1 MRRSPGTFPMLTG
14 RESLVRLIG
23 KRRRFLPNRHSLL
36 SSASAF
42 QSCLNLGTDEGGKIV
57 SLEGREGLSFPA
69 REVKDLGDGVEN
81 GECASKTPA
90 SDWVTCPVCGKRVRG
105 GDYGI
110 NLHLDTCLTRGTKRK
125 VTQRTLLQL
134 NFSPRLKVKVCPV
147 ESDLEQSTVDVVC
160 NNPHEDLVNGGH
172 ECDRVENGDGFP
184 ENGDGLL
191 LNGCA
196 RSLGSE
202 CQIARKVRSASL
214 SPKKVA
220 THCDI
225 SVDDEDIFGTVVD
238 TFIVGRKFSDE
249 KELKLGMAISL
260 LREPENVKDPS
271 AIKVLSAD
279 SGCCLG
285 YLPRS
290 LAQYVSPLIE
300 KHCLSFEGSVTCLPN
315 HNHDI
320 VPIKICCHGMIPC
333 GEGKHDDVDGIKCLW
348 TSILQEVEA
357 ARKNPPS
364 MTKYQQN
371 FSLLIH
377 EVLIRSS
384 NLFTD
389 DEKLFMES
397 FTSLL
402 DDSQRLFVRL
412 YSRKGPWFRL
422 SNISYPEISDALQ
435 AVNELSGKGYVV
447 PFDCAEGLQTDEM
460 MGILRVLTVSELR
473 EISCIPKKKGSQ
485 NSTKKDL
492 IASALCSYRDGLC
505 PVLPSVLLD
514 KAGVCVKISSRAE
527 TVFWRAE
534 RIFFLN
540 GEQDLSTF
548 LLVDL
553 GAVKYPTYNC
563 TNSEQI
569 FSSRSCLLDYEEAI
583 EVAQL
588 MDESLDQNDADQV
601 LRCLRIADSCVDLPS
616 ENVSRSSISGSEA
629 AFISCFTAS
638 WVYSKVILLGI
649 SYLEREHRYQDAIN
663 LLKRLLDC
671 FISDG
676 RRGYWTV
683 RLSIDLE
690 HLGFLDES
698 LSVAEDGL
706 LDPWVRAGSRIA
718 LQKRVL
724 RLGKPPRRWKIPR
737 SFEITKWKIKEVHVQ
752 GRPLNCEMGKKS
764 RFYGEDGEQCGVEQ
778 LALQYYANEGGC
790 WSGVHTESGI
800 WLTIFGL
807 LMWDVIF
814 SDVPNVFR
822 TKFQTAPLDLETDGF
837 FLARKGLIETHLQ
850 NIHDGMAE
858 EILITSWESHL
869 GTACRGVNWDR
880 HSLSELRAAVTCVGG
895 PCLASLCR
903 LLSQDYRS
911 WSSGMPDLLLWRF
924 HGEYRGEAKLVEVKG
939 PNDRLSEQQRAW
951 LFILME
957 CGFNAEV
964 CKVTPPL
971 PLEPNTQN
979 IS

>member
-1 MRRSPGTFPMLTG
+1 MTKPPSSSMLTG

-23 KRRRFLPNRHSLL
+23 KRRRFLPNRRSLL
-36 SSASAF
+36 SSASTV
-42 QSCLNLGTDEGGKIV
+42 QSCLNLGTDESGKVVPLEDRGGLR
-57 SLEGREGLSFPA
+57 S
-69 REVKDLGDGVEN
+69 GDGVGD
-81 GECASKTPA
+81 GECVSKMPD
-90 SDWVTCPVCGKRVRG
+90 SDWVTCPVCGKKVRS
-105 GDYGI
+105 GDCSI

-125 VTQRTLLQL
+125 LTQRTLLQL
-134 NFSPRLKVKVCPV
+134 NFSPQSKVQVCPV
-147 ESDLEQSTVDVVC
+147 ELDLEQSTVYVVR
-160 NNPHEDLVNGGH
+160 NNPHEDAANGGH
-172 ECDRVENGDGFP
+172 EVDRVEN
-184 ENGDGLL
+184 EDGLL
-191 LNGCA
+191 LNGRA
-196 RSLGSE
+196 RSFGSE
-202 CQIARKVRSASL
+202 CQIARKVDSASL

-220 THCDI
+220 PHCDVG
-225 SVDDEDIFGTVVD
+225 VDNEDIFGTIVD

-290 LAQYVSPLIE
+290 LAQYISPLVE
-300 KHCLSFEGSVTCLPN
+300 KHCLSFEGSVTSLPN

-320 VPIKICCHGMIPC
+320 VPIQISCHGAIPR

-348 TSILQEVEA
+348 TSILQEAEA

-371 FSLLIH
+371 FSLLLH

-435 AVNELSGKGYVV
+435 AVNELSGKGYVI
-447 PFDCAEGLQTDEM
+447 PFECAEGLQTDEM

-485 NSTKKDL
+485 NSRKKDL
-492 IASALCSYRDGLC
+492 IASALYLYRDGLC
-505 PVLPSVLLD
+505 PVLPCMLLD
-514 KAGVCVKISSRAE
+514 KAGACVKISSRAE

-553 GAVKYPTYNC
+553 GAVKYPTYNY
-563 TNSEQI
+563 TISEQI
-569 FSSRSCLLDYEEAI
+569 FSSRSHLLDYEEAI

-588 MDESLDQNDADQV
+588 MDESLDENDANQV
-601 LRCLRIADSCVDLPS
+601 LRCLKIADSRVDLPS

-649 SYLEREHRYQDAIN
+649 SYLERERRYQDAIN

-683 RLSIDLE
+683 RLSINLE

-706 LDPWVRAGSRIA
+706 LDPWVRAGSRMA
-718 LQKRVL
+718 MQKRVL

-807 LMWDVIF
+807 LMWDAIF

-822 TKFQTAPLDLETDGF
+822 TKFQTAPLDLETDSF
-837 FLARKGLIETHLQ
+837 YLARKGLIETHLQ
-850 NIHDGMAE
+850 NIHNGMAE
-858 EILITSWESHL
+858 EILITSWESHI

-951 LFILME
+951 LFVLME

-964 CKVTPPL
+964 CKVTPP
-971 PLEPNTQN
+971 PPSEPNTRN
-979 IS
+979 IC

>member
-1 MRRSPGTFPMLTG
+1 MRRPPGFPMLTG

-36 SSASAF
+36 SSASSL
-42 QSCLNLGTDEGGKIV
+42 QSCLNLGTDESGKIV
-57 SLEGREGLSFPA
+57 SLEDRGVLSLPE
-69 REVKDLGDGVEN
+69 RKVKDSGDGVEN
-81 GECASKTPA
+81 GECVLKTA
-90 SDWVTCPVCGKRVRG
+90 VSDWVTCPVCGKKVRG
-105 GDYGI
+105 GDYSI
-110 NLHLDTCLTRGTKRK
+110 NLHLDTCLARGTKRK

-134 NFSPRLKVKVCPV
+134 NFSPQPKIQVSPFEL
-147 ESDLEQSTVDVVC
+147 DLEQSTVHVVR
-160 NNPHEDLVNGGH
+160 NNPHEDSANGGH
-172 ECDRVENGDGFP
+172 EVDKIEI
-184 ENGDGLL
+184 GDGLL

-196 RSLGSE
+196 RSFGSE
-202 CQIARKVRSASL
+202 CQLARKVESASL

-220 THCDI
+220 FHSDI
-225 SVDDEDIFGTVVD
+225 GVDNKDIFGTVVE

-300 KHCLSFEGSVTCLPN
+300 KHCLSFEIS
-315 HNHDI
+315 
-320 VPIKICCHGMIPC
+320 CHGTIPC
-333 GEGKHDDVDGIKCLW
+333 GEGKHDDVDSIKCLW

-377 EVLIRSS
+377 EVLNRSS

-397 FTSLL
+397 FTSLS

-435 AVNELSGKGYVV
+435 AVNELSGKGYMI
-447 PFDCAEGLQTDEM
+447 PFDCTEGLQTDEM
-460 MGILRVLTVSELR
+460 MGILRVLTISELR
-473 EISCIPKKKGSQ
+473 EISCMPKKKGSQ
-485 NSTKKDL
+485 NSRKKDL

-514 KAGVCVKISSRAE
+514 KAGVCVKISPRAE

-563 TNSEQI
+563 TISEQI
-569 FSSRSCLLDYEEAI
+569 FSSRSQLLDYEEAI

-588 MDESLDQNDADQV
+588 MDESLDENHANQV
-601 LRCLRIADSCVDLPS
+601 LRCLKIADSRVDLPS
-616 ENVSRSSISGSEA
+616 EHVSRSSIPGSEA

-649 SYLEREHRYQDAIN
+649 SYLERERRYPDAIN
-663 LLKRLLDC
+663 LLKQLLDC
-671 FISDG
+671 FPSDG

-683 RLSIDLE
+683 RLSINLE

-706 LDPWVRAGSRIA
+706 LDPWVRAGSRMA

-752 GRPLNCEMGKKS
+752 GRPLNCEMGQKS

-790 WSGVHTESGI
+790 WSGIHTESGI
-800 WLTIFGL
+800 WLTMFGL

-822 TKFQTAPLDLETDGF
+822 TKFQTAPLDLETDSF
-837 FLARKGLIETHLQ
+837 YLARKGLIETHLQ
-850 NIHDGMAE
+850 SIQDGMAE
-858 EILITSWESHL
+858 EILITSWESHV

-903 LLSQDYRS
+903 LLSQDYRT
-911 WSSGMPDLLLWRF
+911 WSSGMPDLLLWQF

-951 LFILME
+951 LFVLME

-964 CKVTPPL
+964 CKVTPPP
-971 PLEPNTQN
+971 PLEPSTRN
-979 IS
+979 IC